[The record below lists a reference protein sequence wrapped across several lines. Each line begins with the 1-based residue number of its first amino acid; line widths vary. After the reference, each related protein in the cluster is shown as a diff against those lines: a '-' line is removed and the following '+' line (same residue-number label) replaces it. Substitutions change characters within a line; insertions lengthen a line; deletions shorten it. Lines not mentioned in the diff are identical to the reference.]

1 MDNIPQEISVSL
13 ETLLSL
19 LTATNDA
26 HSQFDAAALVTASDS
41 LSTTFTASFSSNNNN
56 NKNGFEIR
64 RAARRLDR
72 ALESLERA
80 LLQHEESQHHH
91 DDEPMTLGPLLQSN
105 LVTIL
110 TTLGQATDQF
120 NRITIQ
126 ELYETMAVTASR
138 ILVLNPR
145 FILHQDEELDALV
158 DRIGALLMRTRQQD
172 DAVLYALVTCV
183 NTHVLHVQQRQ
194 QQQQHDETSV
204 AFPLLQGMEAT
215 VLAKLVLEKCKQDLA
230 CRWNL
235 SANDSRR
242 LDLWSF
248 CTLLL
253 KHMTQCRSSTTSNNL
268 QEWLHQCFRHE
279 QQQQQHDSTATLKAK
294 VDEFMKACTMFG
306 EELLEMGLDILDQAT
321 ESMETTTT
329 TTTTTTVNNVAI
341 HSTWTC
347 LSTTQVLQEGLG
359 IQLPYSMVQSL
370 FTAYASFV
378 AVLCHKTANELKPFA
393 CELLVELAHYV
404 LLQQEPATCSSAAM
418 ETALS
423 ITLFCALDSGISKD
437 DALLSLILEHM
448 HAQSSS
454 NTTSASFPQQ
464 AQKRQRREQD
474 EACPFTNILQSCVMA
489 SLMFPSHSTSTST
502 MDQQESKDSVARLLQ
517 SIPLSEK
524 ENPWHSLVARKVQ
537 QSFDMDTTTT
547 TTNTTGDEEEISS
560 RAVSWT
566 DRILEQYVV
575 DHQQRPLL

>member
-1 MDNIPQEISVSL
+1 
-13 ETLLSL
+13 
-19 LTATNDA
+19 
-26 HSQFDAAALVTASDS
+26 
-41 LSTTFTASFSSNNNN
+41 
-56 NKNGFEIR
+56 
-64 RAARRLDR
+64 
-72 ALESLERA
+72 
-80 LLQHEESQHHH
+80 
-91 DDEPMTLGPLLQSN
+91 
-105 LVTIL
+105 
-110 TTLGQATDQF
+110 
-120 NRITIQ
+120 
-126 ELYETMAVTASR
+126 MAVTASR

-145 FILHQDEELDALV
+145 FTLHQDEELDALV

-183 NTHVLHVQQRQ
+183 NTHVLHVQQQQ

-268 QEWLHQCFRHE
+268 QEWLHHCFRHE
-279 QQQQQHDSTATLKAK
+279 QQQQQQHDSTATLKAK
-294 VDEFMKACTMFG
+294 VDDFMKACTMFG

-378 AVLCHKTANELKPFA
+378 AVLCHKTANDLKPFA

-404 LLQQEPATCSSAAM
+404 LLQQEPATFKSAAM
-418 ETALS
+418 ETTLS

-448 HAQSSS
+448 HPSRA
-454 NTTSASFPQQ
+454 A
-464 AQKRQRREQD
+464 
-474 EACPFTNILQSCVMA
+474 ILQVHHFHSKHKRGNGENKTRLVHLQTFYNPASWHLSCFHPILLLLVQWI
-489 SLMFPSHSTSTST
+489 SKNPRTRLQDCFNPFPCPKRRIRGIRWWR
-502 MDQQESKDSVARLLQ
+502 ERFKNRLIWILLLL
-517 SIPLSEK
+517 IL
-524 ENPWHSLVARKVQ
+524 LGTRRKYQV
-537 QSFDMDTTTT
+537 
-547 TTNTTGDEEEISS
+547 
-560 RAVSWT
+560 
-566 DRILEQYVV
+566 EQYRGLIAYWNNMWWIINRG
-575 DHQQRPLL
+575 HFYNKNE